1 MSSKPQ
7 KWFFITDKK
16 ETIAKSVFESINAE
30 SSVSSLYEVTENPEY
45 QLIIVQLA
53 RIIHRN
59 CLLNVQN
66 MFRLSS
72 RFSPS
77 SIELHD
83 FSL

>member
-45 QLIIVQLA
+45 QLIIVQFA
-53 RIIHRN
+53 SHIAIV
-59 CLLNVQN
+59 C
-66 MFRLSS
+66 
-72 RFSPS
+72 
-77 SIELHD
+77 
-83 FSL
+83 